1 MGVVAAMV
9 LASGCA
15 ANSSRSHTTEPSPGP
30 TGQNGPIGQTA
41 QDGQTGQTGRI
52 GEEDTRAGGLPD
64 GGTSSCVEEYTP
76 QGITDRAFALDGTVT
91 AIGASDGSVA
101 VDPTYVPVTFAA
113 HEWFHGSETSTVT
126 VDVASPAVEG
136 HATSVSAGSFEVG
149 SRLLV
154 SGEPRW
160 GGPALED
167 AVAWG
172 CGFTRHYDE
181 ATADSWRTA
190 SN

>member
-1 MGVVAAMV
+1 MGGRARSAELVGVVAAMV

-30 TGQNGPIGQTA
+30 IGQN
-41 QDGQTGQTGRI
+41 GQTGRV
-52 GEEDTRAGGLPD
+52 GEGDTRAGGLPD
-64 GGTSSCVEEYTP
+64 GGTSGCVEEYTP

-91 AIGASDGSVA
+91 DIGARDGSGA
-101 VDPTYVPVTFAA
+101 VDSMYVPVTFAV

-136 HATSVSAGSFEVG
+136 QATSVSAGSFEVG